1 MGSFLCPETTD
12 VAQVCT
18 DKKHLSK
25 KSEQQCANEN
35 CTERPKVCSQCGFL
49 ANDYPDRFVCKMC
62 SLTHGVDA
70 GADDSDGGDD
80 LARKSGNPKMKME
93 YSASRDPNKL

>member
-35 CTERPKVCSQCGFL
+35 CMERPKVCGQCGFL
-49 ANDYPDRFVCKMC
+49 ATDFPDKFVCKMC
-62 SLTHGVDA
+62 SLTL
-70 GADDSDGGDD
+70 GADAEDSDGGADD
-80 LARKSGNPKMKME
+80 PTRKSSNPKMKME